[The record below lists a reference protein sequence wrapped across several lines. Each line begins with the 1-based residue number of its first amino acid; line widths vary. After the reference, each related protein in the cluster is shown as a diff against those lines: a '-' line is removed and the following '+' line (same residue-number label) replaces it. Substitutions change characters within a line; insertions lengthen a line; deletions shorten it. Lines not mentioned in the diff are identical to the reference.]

1 MEYMKM
7 NIYLNCEHKLQ
18 RFLCC
23 SIRCVCFPVVF
34 FWFCFGQK
42 SMDFSIDFWIF
53 IPFTFRSSISSMTR
67 DSFDCDC
74 FFFVIPVISTLMWFH
89 SNLELRCSLWWGL
102 GTDSYVSCNLTLS
115 SLIKPQT
122 AWQEFV
128 PWYLFVHNENT
139 SKEMHWNRKTS
150 LCFPVSLVFVRAS
163 SFRSSLKFYIIPL
176 ITT

>member
-89 SNLELRCSLWWGL
+89 SNLELRSSLWWGL

-115 SLIKPQT
+115 ALIFIDQT
-122 AWQEFV
+122 TYCLAGIC
-128 PWYLFVHNENT
+128 PL
-139 SKEMHWNRKTS
+139 
-150 LCFPVSLVFVRAS
+150 VSICPHGEVQMLS
-163 SFRSSLKFYIIPL
+163 ILSNLLMWHPL
-176 ITT
+176 DRTL